1 MSDRRVRAGFWA
13 AAIFNIAGML
23 IFSKAFTNELLFTTD
38 PQMFSR
44 PGCVLVMVW
53 GLAYLA
59 QSRTWREAPAISAV
73 FALEKFIYAGWWIVW
88 ISQYAATLASLFE
101 RDLLTGAF
109 YSLYGAGDAA
119 FGVFFAIAAF
129 KARRAPR
136 LDS

>member
-1 MSDRRVRAGFWA
+1 MSDRFVRAGFVA

-23 IFSKAFTNELLFTTD
+23 IFSKAFTNELMFATD

-59 QSRTWREAPAISAV
+59 QARNWREAPAISGV
-73 FALEKFIYAGWWIVW
+73 FALEKFIYAGWWMVW
-88 ISQYAATLASLFE
+88 ISRHAATLGYLFE
-101 RDLLTGAF
+101 QDLLAGAF

-119 FGVFFAIAAF
+119 FGLFFTWAAW
-129 KARRAPR
+129 RACRPR
-136 LDS
+136 D